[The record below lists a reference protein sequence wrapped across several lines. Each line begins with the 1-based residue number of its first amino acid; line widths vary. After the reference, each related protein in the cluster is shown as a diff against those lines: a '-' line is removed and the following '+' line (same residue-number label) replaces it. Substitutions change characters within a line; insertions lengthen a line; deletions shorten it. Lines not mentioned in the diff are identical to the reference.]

1 MIKAGFDWGQPYS
14 CGGWAN
20 EFGITYPMLDEA
32 SSMQAWD
39 LFGQGYIPHNVVLDH
54 NGEVLF
60 TN

>member
-1 MIKAGFDWGQPYS
+1 
-14 CGGWAN
+14 
-20 EFGITYPMLDEA
+20 MLDEA

-60 TN
+60 TNSGYQEDDIIEAIQLGLSYVPRVED